1 MMVLGC
7 FRGFSRWKLLA
18 VLLLLACLG
27 YRSKASQ
34 YTASDVSYEVPL
46 ALTRTAMPSG
56 SNPTT
61 STATDMTQKDGCCRG
76 TLGYASANYKMPYPC
91 AKAGCCNGSETIA
104 VIPVDEALGFQ
115 FVCMPRTS
123 VQKLCYQAGSVVS
136 TSNQDPDHVPR
147 TCCTGARMDV
157 LLNRWYAAMII
168 KCVDQS
174 EYGER

>member
-1 MMVLGC
+1 
-7 FRGFSRWKLLA
+7 
-18 VLLLLACLG
+18 
-27 YRSKASQ
+27 
-34 YTASDVSYEVPL
+34 
-46 ALTRTAMPSG
+46 MPSG